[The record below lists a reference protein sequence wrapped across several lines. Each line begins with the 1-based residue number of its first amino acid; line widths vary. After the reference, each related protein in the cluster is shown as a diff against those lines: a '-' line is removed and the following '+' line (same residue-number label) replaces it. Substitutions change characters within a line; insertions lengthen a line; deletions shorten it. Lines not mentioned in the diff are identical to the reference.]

1 MPSSVNIAD
10 DYKLSS
16 EYSIGE
22 RATRIA
28 LTQKSAPHVAVIGLG
43 CGMTLQAV
51 LSNLPTDAKVDV
63 IEINP
68 KMPDFAKYFAYAV
81 PDGIH
86 DPRVTL
92 VIEDAFHYFATR
104 GADAQYDAIIMDVA
118 LGESAYNVAH
128 LFSKEMFQNIS
139 RHLRPEGV
147 FALWTPETSPFSK
160 VSRMMHSTIAS
171 ALPIVM
177 TIPSGTIASGL
188 MITHFAAKADL
199 LGFHQLLTEQEK
211 RISTDVNLAAEGSPI
226 NTLDSLV
233 INRMPFAAL
242 VPDYRRTR
250 DAQIRQ

>member
-1 MPSSVNIAD
+1 MSSPNNST
-10 DYKLSS
+10 DYYKHSS
-16 EYSIGE
+16 EYNIGE
-22 RATRIA
+22 RAIRIA
-28 LTQKSAPHVAVIGLG
+28 LAQNSAAHVAVIGLG

-51 LSNLPTDAKVDV
+51 LSNLPADAKVDV

-68 KMPDFAKYFAYAV
+68 KMPDFAKYFDFAV
-81 PDGIH
+81 PKGIH
-86 DPRVTL
+86 DPRVSL

-104 GADAQYDAIIMDVA
+104 SVEVQYDAIIMDVA
-118 LGESAYNVAH
+118 LGDNTYNVAH
-128 LFSKEMFQNIS
+128 LLSKEMFQNIS
-139 RHLRPEGV
+139 RQLGPQGV
-147 FALWTPETSPFSK
+147 FALWTPEASPFSK
-160 VSRMMHSTIAS
+160 MSRMMHSTIAS

-177 TIPSGTIASGL
+177 TIPSGTIVSGFI
-188 MITHFAAKADL
+188 ITHFAAKADL

-250 DAQIRQ
+250 DTRIRQ